1 MTPTQFFLILR
12 ARWLVA
18 VLAFLVTVGA
28 TAVVTLSQPKK
39 YTASAAVV
47 VDVKSPDPV
56 TGMMFTG
63 MMAPG
68 YMATQVDIINSDRVA
83 KTVVTTFGLDR
94 NPNVRAQWQQATDGK
109 GTPLDWLAGNLR
121 RELDVVPS
129 RESNVINIGFTG
141 SDPAFAAAIANAFAR
156 AYIDVNLELRV
167 NPAREYAK
175 FFEDQTKSA
184 RERLEAARKA
194 LSDYQQTNRITAA
207 DERLDHE
214 TTRLNEIS
222 SQLTQ
227 IQAQTTDSQSKRD
240 RGVNSDTVA
249 EVMQN
254 PVINGLKADI
264 ARLEGNLKEIGSNFG
279 QNHPQMLSMRSEIDS
294 LRAQLASETRK
305 ITSSIDTA
313 YEVSRQREGQLRASL
328 AAQKDRVLLLNRQRD
343 EVQLLRSELDSAQRQ
358 FEMVSARASQT
369 HIESQTNQTN
379 ISLLNP
385 ATAPIEPSS
394 PRVVFN
400 LLASVFLGTLLGLA
414 LVLALELMNRRIRST
429 EDLVDLPNLPL
440 LGQLSSAK
448 RAIKLAGVGARA

>member
-12 ARWLVA
+12 ARWWVA
-18 VLAFLVTVGA
+18 VLVFLVTVGS
-28 TAVVTLSQPKK
+28 TAVFTLSQPKK

-56 TGMMFTG
+56 TGMMLTG

-83 KTVVTTFGLDR
+83 KTVVSTFGLDR
-94 NPNVRAQWQQATDGK
+94 NPNVRAQWQQATEGK
-109 GTPLDWLAGNLR
+109 GTPLDWLAGTLR

-240 RGVNSDTVA
+240 RGANSDTVA
-249 EVMQN
+249 EVIQN

-264 ARLEGNLKEIGSNFG
+264 ARLEGNLKEIGTNFG
-279 QNHPQMLSMRSEIDS
+279 QNHPQMLSMRSEIDT

-305 ITSSIDTA
+305 ITSSIDTT
-313 YEVSRQREGQLRASL
+313 YEVSRQREGQLRAAL

-343 EVQLLRSELDSAQRQ
+343 EIQLLRSELDSAQRQ

-369 HIESQTNQTN
+369 NIESQTNQTN

-394 PRVVFN
+394 PQVIFN

-414 LVLALELMNRRIRST
+414 LVLMLELINRRIRST

-440 LGQLSSAK
+440 LGQLSSAR
-448 RAIKLAGVGARA
+448 RAIKLVGAGARA

>member
-28 TAVVTLSQPKK
+28 TAVVNLSQQKQ

-56 TGMMFTG
+56 TGMMLAG

-83 KTVVTTFGLDR
+83 KTVVSTLGLDR
-94 NPNVRAQWQQATDGK
+94 NPNVRAQWQEATQGE

-121 RELDVVPS
+121 KHLDVVPS
-129 RESNVINIGFTG
+129 RESNVINIQFTG
-141 SDPAFAAAIANAFAR
+141 SNPAFAAAIANAFAR

-175 FFEDQTKSA
+175 FFEEQTKSA

-194 LSDYQQTNRITAA
+194 LSDHQQTNRITAA

-240 RGVNSDTVA
+240 RGASDTVA
-249 EVMQN
+249 EVIQN

-264 ARLEGNLKEIGSNFG
+264 ARLEGNLKEIGTNFG
-279 QNHPQMLSMRSEIDS
+279 QNHPQMLSMRSEIDT

-305 ITSSIDTA
+305 ITSSIATT